1 MAHPELTERADAPR
15 AGGDRGDL
23 GVADRVPTPADH
35 AVHHPKPAQ
44 TDAIPQKD

>member
-35 AVHHPKPAQ
+35 AVHHPEPAQ

>member
-15 AGGDRGDL
+15 AGGDL
-23 GVADRVPTPADH
+23 GVADRVPTPADQ
-35 AVHHPKPAQ
+35 AVHHPEPAQ